1 MPATV
6 SFGIIFSFPGAG
18 SLPGL
23 LLCSPGMPENHIM
36 FYFNFSRPLFLIVC
50 WLAFAGSAAAADT
63 VWLKNGDHLSGTVR
77 SLEDGKL
84 IMDTDWAGTL
94 SLNWSAVS
102 TLNSKNLITLRNS
115 QTGENYNVRLEAAEP
130 GWLTVVGRNQQER
143 KVAVARIDDF
153 MKAKVKSD
161 RLNWTGNVDMGIN
174 LKHASTET
182 QDTRFSFNS
191 KIGQGQWRHNFGAAW
206 NREKEDAS
214 VNTHNYSLRYAIDYT
229 FREQFF
235 WQGRASYK
243 RDWVEDLAHQALIGT
258 GPGYQFWDNE
268 RGSFSLSLLTG
279 AFGYGYNDGTTDS
292 HFGSSLRWDYQ
303 RYLRG
308 KALTLFSHG
317 EVGHSLDEDGIFTLD
332 AEVGVRYALTSWST
346 LNIGYGRNLVSGTRD
361 TLNERRFTTGLGV
374 KW

>member
-1 MPATV
+1 MSENQTMLYFKISRFLFPAV
-6 SFGIIFSFPGAG
+6 W
-18 SLPGL
+18 L
-23 LLCSPGMPENHIM
+23 LALWC
-36 FYFNFSRPLFLIVC
+36 
-50 WLAFAGSAAAADT
+50 SAAAADT
-63 VWLKNGDHLSGTVR
+63 VWLKNGDRLSGTVR
-77 SLEDGKL
+77 SLEEDKL
-84 IMDTDWAGTL
+84 VMDTDWGGTL

-102 TLNSKNLITLRNS
+102 TLNSKNQITLRNS
-115 QTGENYNVRLEAAEP
+115 QSGENYSVRLEAAEP
-130 GWLTVVGRNQQER
+130 GWLTVVSSNEQEE
-143 KVAVARIDDF
+143 KVAVSHIDDF

-161 RLNWTGNVDMGIN
+161 RLNWNGNVDLGIN

-182 QDTRFSFNS
+182 QDTNFAFNN
-191 KIGQGQWRHNFGAAW
+191 KISHGKWRHDFGAAW

-214 VNTHNYSLRYAIDYT
+214 VNTNNYSLRYAIDYT

-268 RGSFSLSLLTG
+268 RGAFSLSLLTG
-279 AFGYGYNDGTTDS
+279 AFGYGYSDGTVDS
-292 HFGSSLRWDYQ
+292 HFGSSVRWDYQ

-317 EVGHSLDEDGIFTLD
+317 EVGHSLDDDGIFTLD
-332 AEVGVRYALTSWST
+332 AEVGLRYALTSWST